1 LRVSSPHQFGGGQEK
16 ISQAGLVRRQET
28 SSRKSQEE
36 ARVADPRLQKEGE
49 VAHDSE
55 ATYRSM
61 FESSPEPMW
70 VCHRESR
77 KFLAV
82 NEAALKL
89 YGYRRAE
96 FLELTLPALQAVGGS
111 PQAVKDGKSVGR
123 QLKKDGSFLELEL
136 IWHQLEFQGEAAY
149 LVLLHPVGGRGREA
163 ELEHQVA
170 ELSAQLEASQR
181 ELETFSYS
189 ISHDLR
195 APLRHIDGFSRALL
209 DDYGAKVDTQ
219 GAEYLS
225 RICKAVSKMSQ
236 LIDDLQQL
244 ARVARSELSRQE
256 VNLSVAAQVITL
268 ELKHGAPERQ
278 VEFQIAE
285 GVSAQADP
293 RLARQ
298 LLEILLGNAW
308 KFSLGVGETRIE
320 FGTVEKGGESCY
332 FVRDNGVGFD
342 MAYADKLFSVFHRLH
357 RADEFEGSG
366 VGLAIAQRIVKRHGG
381 RIWADSAPGEGATFF
396 FTLQGSP

>member
-1 LRVSSPHQFGGGQEK
+1 MALHN
-16 ISQAGLVRRQET
+16 
-28 SSRKSQEE
+28 
-36 ARVADPRLQKEGE
+36 
-49 VAHDSE
+49 SE
-55 ATYRSM
+55 ASYRSM
-61 FESSPEPMW
+61 FEGNPVPMW

-82 NEAALKL
+82 NEAALQL

-96 FLELTLPALQAVGGS
+96 FLELSLAALQDGAAGPEAAES
-111 PQAVKDGKSVGR
+111 GKSVRR
-123 QLKKDGSFLELEL
+123 QRKKDGSFLELEL
-136 IWHQLEFQGEAAY
+136 VWHPVDFLGAPAY
-149 LVLLHPVGGRGREA
+149 LVLLHAAGESGVA
-163 ELEHQVA
+163 NLQHQVA
-170 ELSAQLEASQR
+170 ELSAQLESAQH

-209 DDYGAKVDTQ
+209 DDYGTKMDAQ

-225 RICKAVSKMSQ
+225 RICKAVGKMSQ

-244 ARVARSELSRQE
+244 ARVARSELNRQE

-285 GVSAQADP
+285 GVSAPADP

-308 KFSLGVGETRIE
+308 KFSIGAKETRIE
-320 FGTVEKGGESCY
+320 FGTCEKDGETCY

-381 RIWADSAPGEGATFF
+381 RIWADSAPGEGATFY